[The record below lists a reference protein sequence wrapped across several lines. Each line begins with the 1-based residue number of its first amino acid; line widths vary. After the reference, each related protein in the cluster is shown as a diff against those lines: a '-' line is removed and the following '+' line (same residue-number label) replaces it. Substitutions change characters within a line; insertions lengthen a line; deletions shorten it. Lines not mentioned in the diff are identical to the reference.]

1 MFRLTFLLCAAI
13 FLTMLIGGRDHGQ
26 LRFGLIPQAE
36 APVLQAVA
44 APEPAGVPAVAA
56 IQPRTAPVVVEA
68 SFVPARPL
76 MEAQPVA
83 AEPAVAVAEAVVEAP
98 GAPAGRILY
107 VAAKSVNV
115 RSGPGK
121 DHEVVERLLRGEAVL
136 VVAEGEGPEGWS
148 LIRIEGDGVEGYVAA
163 RLLSE

>member
-1 MFRLTFLLCAAI
+1 
-13 FLTMLIGGRDHGQ
+13 
-26 LRFGLIPQAE
+26 
-36 APVLQAVA
+36 
-44 APEPAGVPAVAA
+44 
-56 IQPRTAPVVVEA
+56 VVEA

-83 AEPAVAVAEAVVEAP
+83 AEPAVVVAEVL